1 MSLVRTLAKVAA
13 GIVVAKAVQ
22 GMVGG
27 GRQTGGPSGTRPASS
42 GGGLDDLLGEVLG
55 NKSGASPAPT
65 GGGLQD
71 MLGQVLAGRAGPANG
86 SRTGSLGAQLDELS
100 RMSRPG
106 GTRAAS
112 AGASFGDKLNQSLEH
127 FGEPQQPPTREEEDI
142 AAVLLRA
149 MIQAAKADGRIDARE
164 MGRLREHLGAVDKDE
179 LEFVNA
185 ELQRDID
192 AAELARSVPSG
203 YEGQVYMLSV
213 MAMDLDQN
221 SEARYLH
228 ELAGGLRLDK
238 PTVNAIHD
246 KLGMPRIYR

>member
-27 GRQTGGPSGTRPASS
+27 GRQTGGTSPNRPASS
-42 GGGLDDLLGEVLG
+42 GGGLDDLLGQVFG
-55 NKSGASPAPT
+55 DKGGASPAPT

-71 MLGQVLAGRAGPANG
+71 MLGQVLAGRTGPATG

-106 GTRAAS
+106 GTGAAS
-112 AGASFGDKLNQSLEH
+112 AGTSFGDKLNQSLEQ
-127 FGEPQQPPTREEEDI
+127 FGEPEQPPTRDDEDL

-149 MIQAAKADGRIDARE
+149 MIQAAKADGRIDAQE
-164 MGRLREHLGAVDKDE
+164 IGRLREHLGNVGQEE
-179 LEFVNA
+179 LAFVNA
-185 ELQRDID
+185 ELQRDVN

-203 YEGQVYMLSV
+203 SERQVYMLSV
-213 MAMDLDQN
+213 MSMDLDNN

-228 ELAGGLRLDK
+228 QLAGGLRLDG

>member
-27 GRQTGGPSGTRPASS
+27 GRQTGGTSHNRTASS
-42 GGGLDDLLGEVLG
+42 GGGLDDLLGQVFG
-55 NKSGASPAPT
+55 DTSGASPAPT

-71 MLGQVLAGRAGPANG
+71 MLGQVLAGRAGPATG

-106 GTRAAS
+106 GTGAAS
-112 AGASFGDKLNQSLEH
+112 AGPSFGDKLNQSLDR
-127 FGEPQQPPTREEEDI
+127 FGEPERPPTRDEEEL

-149 MIQAAKADGRIDARE
+149 MIQAAKADGRIDAHE
-164 MGRLREHLGAVDKDE
+164 MGRLREKLGNVGPEEMA
-179 LEFVNA
+179 FVNA
-185 ELQRDID
+185 ELQRNVN
-192 AAELARSVPSG
+192 AAELARSVPPGS
-203 YEGQVYMLSV
+203 ERQVYMLSV
-213 MAMDLDQN
+213 MAMDLDEN

-228 ELAGGLRLDK
+228 ELARGLRLDA

-246 KLGMPRIYR
+246 TLGMPRIYR